1 MKIITTVSLFLILHV
16 GAYAQQPEP
25 LVLTVKY
32 DFMHVY
38 DTADRANPI
47 RETMYLLVGQ
57 TSSTYR
63 RSPAAPFIKPSSEP
77 AVRSGGPT
85 ITVAGM
91 PMAVVSAPGI
101 SEGELFQYPSA
112 GTFKTCTHIAM
123 NDYLVEDK
131 LPVINWKVGTDTKT
145 IGDFKCQQ
153 ATGTYAGRTYTVWF
167 TPDLPFRNGP
177 WKLNGLPGL
186 ILEGKDAT
194 GDVAFTFSAFTKA
207 DSGQVTTSNKTRL
220 ITTNQKALNRVR
232 EAFDEN
238 PVATM
243 QAQLPAG
250 APAPALAYR
259 LPSGK
264 TVRGEEA
271 QELIEKKRK
280 ARNSNNNP
288 LELK

>member
-1 MKIITTVSLFLILHV
+1 MKIITTSVLLLSLHV

-38 DTADRANPI
+38 DSTDRANPI
-47 RETMYLLVGQ
+47 RETMYLLVGP

-63 RSPAAPFIKPSSEP
+63 RSPAAPFIKPSAEP

-91 PMAVVSAPGI
+91 PMAVVSASGI

-153 ATGTYAGRTYTVWF
+153 ATGMYAGRTYTVWF

-186 ILEGKDAT
+186 ILEAKDAT

-207 DSGQVTTSNKTRL
+207 DSGQVTTFNKTRL
-220 ITTNQKALNRVR
+220 ITTSQKALDRVR

-238 PVATM
+238 PVASM

-250 APAPALAYR
+250 SPAPALAFR

-280 ARNSNNNP
+280 AKNQNNNP
-288 LELK
+288 LQLK

>member
-1 MKIITTVSLFLILHV
+1 MKIITTSLFFISLQI

-32 DFMHVY
+32 DFMHAY
-38 DTADRANPI
+38 DSTDRANPI

-57 TSSTYR
+57 TGSTYR
-63 RSPAAPFIKPSSEP
+63 RSPAAPFIKPSAEP

-101 SEGELFQYPSA
+101 SEGELFQYPAA
-112 GTFKTCTHIAM
+112 GIFKTCTHVAM

-131 LPVINWKVGTDTKT
+131 LPVINWKVGADTKT
-145 IGDFKCQQ
+145 IGDLKCQQ
-153 ATGTYAGRTYTVWF
+153 ATGTYAGRIYSVWF
-167 TPDLPFRNGP
+167 APDLPFRNGP

-186 ILEGKDAT
+186 ILEAKDAT

-207 DSGQVTTSNKTRL
+207 DSGQVTTFNKTRL
-220 ITTNQKALNRVR
+220 ISTNQKALDRVR

-250 APAPALAYR
+250 SPAPILAFR

-271 QELIEKKRK
+271 QALIEKKRK
-280 ARNSNNNP
+280 AKDRNNNP

>member
-1 MKIITTVSLFLILHV
+1 MKIITTSVLLLSLHV
-16 GAYAQQPEP
+16 GAYSQQPEP

-32 DFMHVY
+32 EFMHVY
-38 DTADRANPI
+38 DSTDRANPI
-47 RETMYLLVGQ
+47 RETMYLLVGS

-63 RSPAAPFIKPSSEP
+63 RSPAAPFIKPDAGP
-77 AVRSGGPT
+77 AVSSGGPT

-91 PMAVVSAPGI
+91 PMAVVSASGI
-101 SEGELFQYPSA
+101 SEGELFQYPAA

-186 ILEGKDAT
+186 ILEAKDAT

-207 DSGQVTTSNKTRL
+207 DSGQVTTFNKNRL
-220 ITTNQKALNRVR
+220 ITTTQKALNRVR

-250 APAPALAYR
+250 SPAPALAFR

-280 ARNSNNNP
+280 AKNQNNNP

>member
-1 MKIITTVSLFLILHV
+1 MKIITTSVLCLILHLGV
-16 GAYAQQPEP
+16 YAQQPEA

-38 DTADRANPI
+38 DTANRANPV

-57 TSSTYR
+57 TSSAYR
-63 RSPAAPFIKPSSEP
+63 RSPAAPFNKPDATP
-77 AVRSGGPT
+77 AVSGGRPT
-85 ITVAGM
+85 ITVSGM

-101 SEGELFQYPSA
+101 SEGELFQYPAA
-112 GTFKTCTHIAM
+112 GVFKNCIHIAM

-145 IGDFKCQQ
+145 IGDFNCQQ
-153 ATGTYAGRTYTVWF
+153 ATGRYAGRTYTVWF
-167 TPDLPFRNGP
+167 APDLPFRNGP

-186 ILEGKDAT
+186 ILEAKDAT
-194 GDVAFTFSAFTKA
+194 GDVAFTFSGFTKA
-207 DSGQVTTSNKTRL
+207 DSGQVTTFNKTRL

-232 EAFDEN
+232 EAFDES

-250 APAPALAYR
+250 SPAPALAYR

-280 ARNSNNNP
+280 SKNPNNNP